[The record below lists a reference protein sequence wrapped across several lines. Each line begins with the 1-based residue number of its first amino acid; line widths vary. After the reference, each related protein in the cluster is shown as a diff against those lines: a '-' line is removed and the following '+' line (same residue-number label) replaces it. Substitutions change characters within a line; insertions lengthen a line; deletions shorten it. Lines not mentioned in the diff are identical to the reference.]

1 MVGRGE
7 AAAIEHGLLLANCCA
22 QAQLPLST
30 EAWKSFSRFSRCFF
44 SLFQTRE
51 PFYTRIGRL
60 MGEQLPALLCKR
72 NECDKGYD
80 GRYEMM
86 QYGRTERY
94 VTKEVDRR
102 LETQLQGFLP
112 FGT

>member
-1 MVGRGE
+1 
-7 AAAIEHGLLLANCCA
+7 
-22 QAQLPLST
+22 
-30 EAWKSFSRFSRCFF
+30 
-44 SLFQTRE
+44 
-51 PFYTRIGRL
+51 